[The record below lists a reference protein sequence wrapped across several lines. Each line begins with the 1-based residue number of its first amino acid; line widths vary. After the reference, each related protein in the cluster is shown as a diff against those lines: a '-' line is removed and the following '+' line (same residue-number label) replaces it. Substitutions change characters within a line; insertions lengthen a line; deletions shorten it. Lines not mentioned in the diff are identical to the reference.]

1 VHGAFLDAA
10 VDAATILA
18 VRAPGGAQPA
28 LRHED
33 AALRLGQ
40 MLEGSV
46 RSLSNLLERLHH
58 SSAFYVMLSPERF
71 LGAAVY
77 MLPGGLMSAALLLSA
92 SGCAIRGAGTNWP
105 DPPISDDWTHAA
117 VAAVGVFGASW
128 AAGAL
133 LLYVALPMRDAAMAS
148 SSALCAAW
156 VLASSAMC
164 VTGMVA
170 PIALLSGTKTKRQG
184 AWLAM
189 KAILLAAV
197 SLLLAKGTII
207 NTGLTLPCALVLA
220 PACLAAQP
228 VPQAA
233 ALGLMGR
240 LARAARWGLVII
252 ASPPVFAMLASFDIG
267 CPPREVV
274 WHLAQ
279 TAAEWDTLAAPLLF
293 GACLPC
299 TLLCTTI
306 MRS

>member
-1 VHGAFLDAA
+1 M
-10 VDAATILA
+10 
-18 VRAPGGAQPA
+18 RAPGGAQPA
-28 LRHED
+28 LRRED

-105 DPPISDDWTHAA
+105 EPPTSDDWAHAA
-117 VAAVGVFGASW
+117 LAAVSVFGSSW

-133 LLYVALPMRDAAMAS
+133 LIHVALPMRDAEWAS

-156 VLASSAMC
+156 VLTSAAMC
-164 VTGMVA
+164 VTATVA
-170 PIALLSGTKTKRQG
+170 PVALLSGTMHKHQG
-184 AWLAM
+184 VWLAL
-189 KAILLAAV
+189 KAIMLAAV
-197 SLLLAKGTII
+197 SLLLAQGTII
-207 NTGLTLPCALVLA
+207 NTGLTMPFALALS

-228 VPQAA
+228 DPRAT
-233 ALGLMGR
+233 ALGRMGHA
-240 LARAARWGLVII
+240 ARAARWGLVII
-252 ASPPVFAMLASFDIG
+252 ASPPVLAMLAAYDIA
-267 CPPREVV
+267 CSPDEAIWRFAE
-274 WHLAQ
+274 
-279 TAAEWDTLAAPLLF
+279 TAAEWDAQAALLLF

-299 TLLCTTI
+299 TLLCTRI
-306 MRS
+306 MRA